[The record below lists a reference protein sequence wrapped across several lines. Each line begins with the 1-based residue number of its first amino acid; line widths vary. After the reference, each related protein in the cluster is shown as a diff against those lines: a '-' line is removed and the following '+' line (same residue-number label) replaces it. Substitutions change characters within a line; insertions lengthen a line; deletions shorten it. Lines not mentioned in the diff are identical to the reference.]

1 MYDYKYEKVT
11 AALDK
16 GIPVYIRGNKDSNHG
31 AGHAW
36 IAHGYLNRNFVRNEI
51 VKYLIVE
58 HRDDG
63 SYNSWYEDIPSTSI
77 TSYKMLYFNWGW
89 KGRGDG
95 YYSSDVFDTYKM
107 MVDNGNGHFSQEVSN
122 TNERHYYNKNIEII
136 TDIKPR

>member
-1 MYDYKYEKVT
+1 M
-11 AALDK
+11 
-16 GIPVYIRGNKDSNHG
+16 
-31 AGHAW
+31 
-36 IAHGYLNRNFVRNEI
+36 
-51 VKYLIVE
+51 E

-122 TNERHYYNKNIEII
+122 TNERHYYNKNIETIP
-136 TDIKPR
+136 DIKPR